1 MRIVRRIIAA
11 LLTPLVIVV
20 AVVVGTVAATVL
32 TPPGHALLARLASR
46 WISGAIAGGMEIGA
60 IRGNI
65 WSHIEL
71 DNVVIHDQSGR
82 VLLSTPRLETSY
94 VLPGLLARRLVFRH
108 VRADLLVLHLV
119 KSRAGRWNY
128 EAVFH
133 LNEGPGS
140 GHAPPYVALIDLGV
154 RHASIQIDVPTTPGP
169 PRRPATRN
177 ARTPSQ
183 PRVDTTA
190 DGPVRVYTMTDLDA
204 TLSLLQISTPR
215 HDPLEARV
223 VALRTRINDP
233 AVELTQMTGRILTA
247 GDSLRFSVDS
257 ISMPGSHLV
266 GGGAIRWPHDT
277 LLFDFTLDAPKV
289 ALRDLRWI
297 QADLPDWSGR
307 GHVVA
312 KSASGSRADFLL
324 EHLALGNDTAGVAG
338 KMTVMTDARRGF
350 GMGGLDLQLS
360 RTPIDILRPYL
371 DTLPVS
377 GTLTGHLLAN
387 GFLDALHLG
396 GDMVFAD
403 ALVPGAPAS
412 HLAIDGLVHFG
423 GIDGAVFERFRL
435 NQSSLALAT
444 IHNLVP
450 SILLTGNLDLNG
462 TLDGPWKNFQFSG
475 TAEHVAPGG
484 ATSRMVGVAR
494 LDTRGTVLGL
504 SLDADLDRLS
514 FDALRSGY
522 PDLAAQGG
530 LTGHVVANGTL
541 DHLAVDAH
549 LTGEVGTIAALGHLT
564 VDAPHYGADSLVVD
578 LQRFDVEAALGS
590 GMSTSL
596 NGRVTVR
603 GTMDAG
609 VPPSGTLTL
618 ALDRS
623 RFGGA
628 TVDAVTGVVRA
639 DHGMVAVD
647 TGAVVWSAGR
657 VDAHGTLGWAAPDS
671 GTLTVQATV
680 ASLAPFDSLVRA
692 ITGVASDTI
701 NPQAFDGQAT
711 ASLVISG
718 ARNSATVIG
727 TVNGSQ
733 LILDTWHAADV
744 SATLRADSLGRRGFR
759 VDATADSI
767 GKGPHIAQRLH
778 VVAAERS
785 DSLGI
790 AGSASLVAL
799 DASAGGTWQPGTPA
813 SRLRLDSLS
822 LGFPH
827 QGWRLAAP
835 VRVRIEA
842 GQQAL
847 LDTFRLR
854 STDGS
859 GEIVAIGTLPGDT
872 PGTLDA
878 RVRGLELLDIF
889 GVLERDTTSL
899 DGLGALD
906 LHLAGTRDHPTFTG
920 SAMVTSPVIDGAY
933 LPTVRATFDYA
944 GTRLR
949 SDISLWRTGRA
960 VLSGNVSLP
969 LDLALN
975 PRLVRKIPGELQISA
990 QADSV
995 DMSILTAMIPTVRNP
1010 SGMLRLDL
1018 HGSGSWNAPQL
1029 TGSLAVHDGGMTV
1042 PSLGAQRYGPIN
1054 GSARFVADSMVI
1066 DSLEIGTAESGLR
1079 VKGSARFEKL
1089 ATPSLDLAIGATDFL
1104 AIDVPA
1110 DMTLRATGNMHLS
1123 GPLLQPVLTGDDV
1136 TLSRSVVYFTDILN
1150 KTVVDLEDPEN
1161 AALIDTTALR
1171 RQGLG
1176 NQFSIRFLDSLTIN
1190 GLGVHVGNDV
1200 WLRSTEA
1207 NIQLEGDLVV
1217 DKQRKVYGLT
1227 GLLSAPR
1234 GTYTLD
1240 VGFIK
1245 REFSVDQGTIRY
1257 YGTPDLNPD
1266 LSITAHN
1273 QVRTIDGDQFNVV
1286 ATITGSI
1293 REPKV
1298 NLSAPGRDLSER
1310 DLVSYLLFS
1319 RSELQ
1324 LTGSQQGNALGSN
1337 AASLALGAFAN
1348 ELQHTLVNSGLGIS
1362 TLTIQPGAAPGG
1374 VLPGSSVTQL
1384 AAGWQ
1389 LGPNWFVTF
1398 DAGLCLASGSGSLQ
1412 QRNFG
1417 ASLEYR
1423 FAREFRIQAAA
1434 EPVQSCI
1441 TNRATDVFTRLS
1453 HYQLGGDL
1461 LWQRDY

>member
-1 MRIVRRIIAA
+1 MRTVRRIVAA
-11 LLTPLVIVV
+11 LLTPL
-20 AVVVGTVAATVL
+20 AVVIAVVIGTVAATVL
-32 TPPGHALLARLASR
+32 TPPGHALLARIASR
-46 WISGAIAGGMEIGA
+46 WISGAIAGGMQIGA

-71 DNVVIHDQSGR
+71 DHVVIRDQSGR

-94 VLPGLLARRLVFRH
+94 VLPGLLARRLIFRH
-108 VRADLLVLHLV
+108 VRADSLVLHLV
-119 KSRAGRWNY
+119 KLRAGRWNY

-140 GHAPPYVALIDLGV
+140 GQPPPRVALLDVGV
-154 RHASIQIDVPTTPGP
+154 THGSIQIDVPTTPGP
-169 PRRPATRN
+169 PRRPVTRN
-177 ARTPSQ
+177 GRTPSQ

-204 TLSLLQISTPR
+204 TLSLLRISTPN

-247 GDSLRFSVDS
+247 GDSLRFAVDS
-257 ISMPGSHLV
+257 ISMPGSRLI

-297 QADLPDWSGR
+297 QADLPDWTGR
-307 GHVVA
+307 GHVIA

-324 EHLALGNDTAGVAG
+324 DHLAVGNDTAGVTG
-338 KMTVMTDARRGF
+338 KMTVMTDVRRGF
-350 GMGGLDLQLS
+350 GMGGLDLQLR

-396 GDMVFAD
+396 GDLVFAD
-403 ALVPGAPAS
+403 ALVPGAPTS
-412 HLAIDGLVHFG
+412 HLVIDGLVHFG
-423 GIDGAVFERFRL
+423 GNEGAVFERFRFS
-435 NQSSLALAT
+435 QSALALAT
-444 IHNLVP
+444 IHHLVP
-450 SILLTGNLDLNG
+450 SILLTGDLDLTG
-462 TLDGPWKNFQFSG
+462 TLDGPWKNFQFAG

-484 ATSRMVGVAR
+484 ALSRMLGVAR
-494 LDTRGTVLGL
+494 LDTRGAVLGL
-504 SLDADLDRLS
+504 GLNADFDRLS

-522 PDLAAQGG
+522 PDLPSQGG

-541 DHLAVDAH
+541 DHLDVDAH
-549 LTGEVGTIAALGHLT
+549 LTGEVGTIAAVGQVT
-564 VDAPHYGADSLVVD
+564 VDAPHYGADSLVMD

-603 GTMDAG
+603 GTMDVG
-609 VPPSGTLTL
+609 VPPSGTLAV

-628 TVDAVTGVVRA
+628 TVDAVTGVVHA
-639 DHGMVAVD
+639 DHGMLAVD
-647 TGAVVWSAGR
+647 TGVVVWNAGR

-671 GTLTVQATV
+671 GMLTVQATV
-680 ASLAPFDSLVRA
+680 TSLTPFDSLIRA
-692 ITGVASDTI
+692 KTGVVSDTI
-701 NPQAFDGQAT
+701 NPHPFDGHAT
-711 ASLVISG
+711 ASLVIAG
-718 ARNSATVIG
+718 AKNSATVTG

-733 LILDTWHAADV
+733 ILLDTWHASDV
-744 SATLRADSLGRRGFR
+744 NATLRADSLGRRGFR
-759 VDATADSI
+759 VDLTADSI
-767 GKGPHIAQRLH
+767 GKGAQVAQKLH
-778 VVAAERS
+778 LVVAGKS
-785 DSLGI
+785 DSLAVG
-790 AGSASLVAL
+790 ASVSMVAL
-799 DASAGGTWQPGTPA
+799 DASVGGTWQPGTPA

-822 LGFPH
+822 LAFPH
-827 QGWRLAAP
+827 QTWHLASPLRIRVAAP
-835 VRVRIEA
+835 QI
-842 GQQAL
+842 AL

-854 STDGS
+854 SAN
-859 GEIVAIGTLPGDT
+859 GEGEVVAIGTLPGDT

-878 RVRGLELLDIF
+878 RVRGLHLLDVF

-920 SAMVTSPVIDGAY
+920 SATVTSPVIDGAY

-949 SDISLWRTGRA
+949 SDVSLWRTGRA
-960 VLSGNVSLP
+960 VLSGSVSLP

-975 PRLVRKIPGELQISA
+975 TRVVRKLPGELEINA
-990 QADSV
+990 KGDSV

-1010 SGMLRLDL
+1010 TGMLQLDL
-1018 HGSGSWNAPQL
+1018 HGSGSWNVPEL
-1029 TGSLAVHDGGMTV
+1029 TGSFAVHDGGMTI
-1042 PSLGAQRYGPIN
+1042 PSLGSQRYGPIN

-1066 DSLEIGTAESGLR
+1066 DSLEVGTAESGLR
-1079 VKGSARFEKL
+1079 VKGSARFAKL
-1089 ATPSLDLAIGATDFL
+1089 ATPSLDLDIGATDFL

-1190 GLGVHVGNDV
+1190 GLGVHIGSDV

-1234 GTYTLD
+1234 GSYTLD

-1273 QVRTIDGDQFNVV
+1273 QVRTIDGDQFNV
-1286 ATITGSI
+1286 
-1293 REPKV
+1293 
-1298 NLSAPGRDLSER
+1298 
-1310 DLVSYLLFS
+1310 
-1319 RSELQ
+1319 
-1324 LTGSQQGNALGSN
+1324 
-1337 AASLALGAFAN
+1337 
-1348 ELQHTLVNSGLGIS
+1348 
-1362 TLTIQPGAAPGG
+1362 
-1374 VLPGSSVTQL
+1374 
-1384 AAGWQ
+1384 
-1389 LGPNWFVTF
+1389 
-1398 DAGLCLASGSGSLQ
+1398 
-1412 QRNFG
+1412 
-1417 ASLEYR
+1417 
-1423 FAREFRIQAAA
+1423 
-1434 EPVQSCI
+1434 
-1441 TNRATDVFTRLS
+1441 
-1453 HYQLGGDL
+1453 
-1461 LWQRDY
+1461 